1 MQTESPR
8 RSNRERSDTTRTAI
22 LDAAQGLF
30 VERGYAETSTPD
42 IVAAAGLTRG
52 ALYHHFED
60 KKALFRAVAEREAG
74 AVAAKIEKATV
85 DDLTPR
91 EALITGARAFFDA
104 MAEPGRIRILLL
116 DGPAVLGTREMAAID
131 SANAQR
137 TLEDGL
143 VEAMARKVADRDVLA
158 ATATLLSAAFDR
170 AALEIAAGAPTDLYV
185 EAIGHLIDGLISA

>member
-1 MQTESPR
+1 MQIKSSR
-8 RSNRERSDTTRTAI
+8 RSNRERSDATRGAI
-22 LDAAQGLF
+22 LDAAHGLF

-74 AVAAKIEKATV
+74 AVAATIEQATV

-91 EALITGARAFFDA
+91 DALISGARAFFDA
-104 MAEPGRIRILLL
+104 MAAPGRIRILLL

-131 SANAQR
+131 AANAQK

-143 VEAMARKVADRDVLA
+143 AEAMAPKVVDREALA

-170 AALEIAAGAPTDLYV
+170 AALEIAAGAPTNLYV

>member
-1 MQTESPR
+1 MQIESPR
-8 RSNRERSDTTRTAI
+8 RTNRERSDTTRTAI
-22 LDAAQGLF
+22 LDAAHGLF
-30 VERGYAETSTPD
+30 VARGYAETSTPD

-74 AVAAKIEKATV
+74 AIAAKIEQATFEG
-85 DDLTPR
+85 LTPR

-131 SANAQR
+131 AANAQK

-143 VEAMARKVADRDVLA
+143 AEAMAPKVVDRNALA

-170 AALEIAAGAPTDLYV
+170 AALEIAEGAPTELYV
-185 EAIGHLIDGLISA
+185 DAIGQLIDGLIST

>member
-8 RSNRERSDTTRTAI
+8 RSNRERSDTTRGAI
-22 LDAAQGLF
+22 LDAAHGLF

-42 IVAAAGLTRG
+42 IVAAAGMTRG
-52 ALYHHFED
+52 ALYHHFVD

-74 AVAAKIEKATV
+74 AVAARIERATI

-131 SANAQR
+131 AANAQR

-143 VEAMARKVADRDVLA
+143 AEAMAPKVVDRDALA

-170 AALEIAAGAPTDLYV
+170 AALEIAEGAPTNLYV
-185 EAIGHLIDGLISA
+185 EAISHLIDGLISA

>member
-8 RSNRERSDTTRTAI
+8 RSNRERSDTTRGAI
-22 LDAAQGLF
+22 LDAAHGLF

-42 IVAAAGLTRG
+42 IVAAAGMTRG

-60 KKALFRAVAEREAG
+60 KKALFRAVADREAG
-74 AVAAKIEKATV
+74 AVAARIERATI

-131 SANAQR
+131 AANAQR

-143 VEAMARKVADRDVLA
+143 AEAMAPKVVDRDALA

-170 AALEIAAGAPTDLYV
+170 AALEIAEGAPTNLYV
-185 EAIGHLIDGLISA
+185 EAISHLIDGLISA

>member
-1 MQTESPR
+1 MQIKSSR
-8 RSNRERSDTTRTAI
+8 RSNRERSDTTRGAI
-22 LDAAQGLF
+22 LDAAHGLF

-74 AVAAKIEKATV
+74 AVAARIEQATF
-85 DDLTPR
+85 DDLTAR
-91 EALITGARAFFDA
+91 DALITGARAFFDA
-104 MAEPGRIRILLL
+104 MAEPGRIRVLLL

-131 SANAQR
+131 AANAQR

-143 VEAMARKVADRDVLA
+143 AEAMAPKVADRDALA

-185 EAIGHLIDGLISA
+185 EAISHLIDGLISA

>member
-1 MQTESPR
+1 MQIESLR
-8 RSNRERSDTTRTAI
+8 RTNRERSDTTRAAI
-22 LDAAQGLF
+22 LDAAHGLF
-30 VERGYAETSTPD
+30 VARGYADTSTPD

-74 AVAAKIEKATV
+74 AVAARIERATV

-91 EALITGARAFFDA
+91 EALITGATAFFDA

-131 SANAQR
+131 AANAQK

-143 VEAMARKVADRDVLA
+143 AEAMAPKVVDRDALA

-170 AALEIAAGAPTDLYV
+170 AALEIAEGAPTDLYV
-185 EAIGHLIDGLISA
+185 DAISHLIDGLISA

>member
-8 RSNRERSDTTRTAI
+8 RSNRERSDTTRGAI
-22 LDAAQGLF
+22 LDAAHGLF

-42 IVAAAGLTRG
+42 IVAAAGMTRG

-74 AVAAKIEKATV
+74 AVAARIERATI

-91 EALITGARAFFDA
+91 EALITGARAFFGA

-131 SANAQR
+131 AANAQR

-143 VEAMARKVADRDVLA
+143 AEAMAPKVVDRDALA

-170 AALEIAAGAPTDLYV
+170 AALEIAEGAPTNLYV
-185 EAIGHLIDGLISA
+185 EAISHLIDGLISA